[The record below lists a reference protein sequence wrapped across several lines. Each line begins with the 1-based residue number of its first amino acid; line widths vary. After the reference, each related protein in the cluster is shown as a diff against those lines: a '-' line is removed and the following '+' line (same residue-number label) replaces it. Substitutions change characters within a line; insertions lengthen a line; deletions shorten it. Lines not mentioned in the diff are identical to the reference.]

1 MWGIALIN
9 TTLQSG
15 GGTQRS
21 EDLKVRNKTVWG
33 IALIN
38 TTLQWH
44 TRSEDLK
51 VSSVGYR
58 PQQSGGGTQ
67 RSEDLKVRNKTV
79 WGIALINTTLQSGG
93 GTQRPC
99 SQEGAH
105 SAAKT

>member
-38 TTLQWH
+38 TTLQ
-44 TRSEDLK
+44 
-51 VSSVGYR
+51 
-58 PQQSGGGTQ
+58 SGGGTQ
-67 RSEDLKVRNKTV
+67 RSEDLKVGDKAV
-79 WGIALINTTLQSGG
+79 
-93 GTQRPC
+93 C
-99 SQEGAH
+99 KVKKFKK
-105 SAAKT
+105 SAKKIG